1 MRLITNLMLRHLMF
15 RLVEVKIVVVVVVVM
30 VVGPPWVR
38 HVERGGDG

>member
-1 MRLITNLMLRHLMF
+1 MRLITNLMLRHLLF
-15 RLVEVKIVVVVVVVM
+15 RLVEVKIVVVVVVM